1 MGDNKKDDSQV
12 VITNPNNNDSV
23 NLAINS
29 VLSQITNDSSALST
43 RKHKRSQSGEKE
55 DENQKKKKI

>member
-12 VITNPNNNDSV
+12 VITNRNNNDSV

-29 VLSQITNDSSALST
+29 VLSKITNDSSALSR
-43 RKHKRSQSGEKE
+43 RKHKRSQSGENE
-55 DENQKKKKI
+55 DENQKKKI